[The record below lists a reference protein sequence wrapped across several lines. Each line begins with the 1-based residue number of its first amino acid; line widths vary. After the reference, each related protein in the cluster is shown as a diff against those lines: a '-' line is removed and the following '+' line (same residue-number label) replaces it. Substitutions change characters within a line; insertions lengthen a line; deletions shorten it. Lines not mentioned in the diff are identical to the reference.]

1 MATGTY
7 TVSTLYVTTLTV
19 NTSTVANIVS
29 GNDLNLKATGQV
41 TVNAPFVLTTS
52 TTAGLS
58 SISGITQRG
67 ALVYV
72 TDATGGAQ
80 PCFFDGS
87 HWFTMSGRTQ
97 IA

>member
-1 MATGTY
+1 
-7 TVSTLYVTTLTV
+7 VSTAGA
-19 NTSTVANIVS
+19 ANIVS
-29 GNDLNLKATGQV
+29 GNDLNLKATGQI
-41 TVNAPFVLTTS
+41 TTNAPFVLTTS

-58 SISGITQRG
+58 SLGGITQRG

-72 TDATGGAQ
+72 IDATGGAQ
-80 PCFFDGS
+80 PCFYDGS